1 MRWLDGITDSK
12 DMSLSKLQELV
23 MDRAAWHIAAH
34 GGRKE
39 QDTTK
44 RLSTSTPSQ
53 LGEERVCFWT
63 GG

>member
-1 MRWLDGITDSK
+1 MHLFYSGSKQRNTEHALAVDSP
-12 DMSLSKLQELV
+12 
-23 MDRAAWHIAAH
+23 W
-34 GGRKE
+34 GRKE